1 VADVTLVLEA
11 AADGSIAVLRDGAV
25 VAAAQVPMRGIPE
38 DRLFPAVVAALDA
51 AGGVAALTRVVCGS
65 GPGSFTSLRVAAGVA
80 KGLCAGA
87 SLPLFALPSL
97 ALAVP
102 ALGPGRYLVTLDAL
116 RGEVFAAVYAWD
128 GATLE
133 ELAAARVVA
142 EADLD
147 ALAAAHGATRTAA
160 RPDARRALPLLPQIV
175 RAGTVDRATWEPAY
189 GRLAEA
195 QVRWEATHGRPL
207 EAP

>member
-11 AADGSIAVLRDGAV
+11 AAEGSIAVLRDGAV
-25 VAAAQVPMRGIPE
+25 VAAAAVPMRGIPE
-38 DRLFPAVVAALDA
+38 DRVFPAVVAAVEA
-51 AGGVAALTRVVCGS
+51 VGGVGALSRVVCGS

-87 SLPLFALPSL
+87 SLPLFAVPSL

-102 ALGPGRYLVTLDAL
+102 ALAPGRYVVTLDAL
-116 RGEVFAAVYAWD
+116 RGEVFAAAHAWD
-128 GATLE
+128 GAALE

-142 EADLD
+142 EVDLD
-147 ALAAAHGATRTAA
+147 AFAATYTAVRTAA
-160 RPDARRALPLLPQIV
+160 RPDARAALPLLPGIV
-175 RAGTVDRATWEPAY
+175 RAGPVDRAAWEPAY